1 MHRYP
6 ARGDF
11 ARRRCPARRRRR
23 CSRSPSSN
31 FTFAPQVLTVPAG
44 TRVVWT
50 NRDDTAH
57 LVAGTPSA
65 TLRSPPLDTG
75 DRYGFLFYDAGHLP
89 LFLGALHPMMTGT
102 IVVK

>member
-1 MHRYP
+1 MIRGIILAAALLGAAP
-6 ARGDF
+6 AAYAAD
-11 ARRRCPARRRRR
+11 AAVTI
-23 CSRSPSSN
+23 SN

-50 NRDDTAH
+50 NHDDTVH
-57 LVAGTPSA
+57 LVAGTPPA

-75 DRYGFLFYDAGHLP
+75 DHYGFLFVTRGTYRY
-89 LFLGALHPMMTGT
+89 FCALHPMMTGT

>member
-1 MHRYP
+1 MIRRIMLAAALLGAAP
-6 ARGDF
+6 AAYGAD
-11 ARRRCPARRRRR
+11 AAVTI
-23 CSRSPSSN
+23 SN

-57 LVAGTPSA
+57 LVAGTPPD

-75 DRYGFLFYDAGHLP
+75 DHYGQVFATRGTFGY
-89 LFLGALHPMMTGT
+89 FCALHPMMTGT

>member
-1 MHRYP
+1 MIRGMILAAALLGAAP
-6 ARGDF
+6 AAYAAD
-11 ARRRCPARRRRR
+11 AAVTI
-23 CSRSPSSN
+23 SN

-50 NRDDTAH
+50 NHDDTVH
-57 LVAGTPSA
+57 LVAGTPPD

-75 DRYGFLFYDAGHLP
+75 DHYGFLFVKRGTYRY
-89 LFLGALHPMMTGT
+89 FCALHPMMTGT